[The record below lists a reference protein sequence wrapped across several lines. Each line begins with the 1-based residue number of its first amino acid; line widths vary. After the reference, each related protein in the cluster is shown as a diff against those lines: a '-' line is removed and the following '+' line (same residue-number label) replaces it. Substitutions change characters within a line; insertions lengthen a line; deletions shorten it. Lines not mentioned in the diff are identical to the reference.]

1 MSEQPDNAKLIAV
14 ADKQEV
20 VLDEETIVGRSPSC
34 GLAIDY
40 KGLSRQHAKLTWR
53 DEVLVLEDLKSTNGS
68 FVNDR
73 KITEPT
79 PLKSGD
85 IIGFENIQYTVVLP
99 TKASDEAEEEDLEA
113 KTQVAQLP
121 EGWWAVNNDDDD
133 GMTKAISL
141 EDIQQQAPST
151 SVKLKEAL
159 ENLGNKPCLVCTSGK
174 YTSKIFR
181 FNPSKE
187 TNTWEIGKNAEC
199 DVHLDEE
206 SLSGNHAQLINEGKR
221 WKLVDVM
228 STNGTFI
235 NGQKTLTSYLASG
248 DSIRLGEIQFKFH
261 SGQVEETTDAK
272 NDDAGA
278 TSNNKVMV
286 ISAAVFVVTL
296 AVLLGAYFLLT

>member
-1 MSEQPDNAKLIAV
+1 MSDQDNTPKLIAV

-20 VLDEETIVGRSPSC
+20 LLNEETIVGRSPSC
-34 GLAIDY
+34 DLAIDY
-40 KGLSRQHAKLTWR
+40 KGLSRQHAKLLWR
-53 DEVLVLEDLKSTNGS
+53 DDTLVLEDLNSTNGS

-73 KITEPT
+73 KISEPT
-79 PLKSGD
+79 PLKNGD
-85 IIGFENIQYTVVLP
+85 TISFENVKYTVVLP
-99 TKASDEAEEEDLEA
+99 LKARDEAEEEELES

-141 EDIQQQAPST
+141 DDIQQQIPAT
-151 SVKLKEAL
+151 NVKLKEAL
-159 ENLGNKPCLVCTSGK
+159 ENLGDKPCLICTSGTYAGK
-174 YTSKIFR
+174 VFR

-199 DVHLDEE
+199 DVYLDED
-206 SLSGNHAQLINEGKR
+206 SLSGNHAQLINEGAR

-248 DSIRLGEIQFKFH
+248 DNIRLGEIQFKFH
-261 SGQVEETTDAK
+261 SGQQEQPSSITNENTGTS
-272 NDDAGA
+272 
-278 TSNNKVMV
+278 SNNKVIL
-286 ISAAVFVVTL
+286 ISAVAFVVTL
-296 AVLLGAYFLLT
+296 GVLIGSYLLLT